1 MATDWQE
8 RCAQARA
15 ARDATIPKAWLLKNP
30 PSDDVTNVM
39 SVPYT
44 SGLMTDEELAL
55 TELDATELLQRLRKG
70 EIKSYNITL
79 AFCKRAAIAQQVI
92 SHKINCLTY
101 MFVDEALQRA
111 RELDEYFEKTGKP
124 IGAYHGLPFSIKDHL
139 SIKGKESSTALV
151 GWLDFKP
158 ESDAHVVGIL
168 REAGA
173 VFYCKTTMPQSGM
186 HLETSSNIY
195 GRTLNP
201 FNRKLSC
208 GGSSGGEGALV
219 AFRGSPIGLAA
230 DIGGSIRVPA
240 GNNGLFGAKITSG
253 RVPLTGLVHAVM
265 GNDAIPTVLGPVCRS
280 ARDNEYFFKV
290 ILAAEPWKKSHMVI
304 PLPWRTSISL
314 PEKLTIGF
322 LWDDGVVRPHPPVT
336 AAMQSLRAKLKALS
350 QFEVVDWEP
359 LDHARGYDLIRKLYY
374 PDGAKTILKAIT
386 DSGEPVLPL
395 TQWVTKE
402 SHVSERTVPELWK
415 LNVEREVYRRQY
427 LAYFNSRPEVDFLI
441 SPVGPGVAARHETAR
456 YWGYTAIWNL
466 LDWPACTFPTGETV
480 SAQAHPKDESY
491 RPRQN
496 EFDSYNWSNYE
507 PSEYEG
513 APISLQL
520 IGRKWD
526 DEKVLKVVERLSVVL
541 GLQDAGTRKSESIG
555 QTVESK
561 L

>member
-1 MATDWQE
+1 MTANWE
-8 RCAQARA
+8 ARCVEARA
-15 ARDATIPKAWLLKNP
+15 ARDATIPEEWLLKDL
-30 PSDDVTNVM
+30 PSEDVTNVM
-39 SVPYT
+39 SLPYT
-44 SGLMTDEELAL
+44 SGLMTEEELAL
-55 TELDATELLQRLRKG
+55 TELDATELLQRLCKG
-70 EIKSYNITL
+70 EVKSYTVTR
-79 AFCKRAAIAQQVI
+79 AFCKRAAIAQQVV
-92 SHKINCLTY
+92 NCLTY

-111 RELDEYFEKTGKP
+111 RELDEYLEKNGTPVGP
-124 IGAYHGLPFSIKDHL
+124 YHGLPFSIKDHL
-139 SIKGKESSTALV
+139 AIKGKESSTALV
-151 GWLDFKP
+151 GWLGFKP
-158 ESDAHVVGIL
+158 ETDAHVVGIL
-168 REAGA
+168 RQAGA

-201 FNRKLSC
+201 FNRKLTC

-253 RVPLTGLVHAVM
+253 RIPLTGLVHAVR
-265 GNDAIPTVLGPVCRS
+265 GNDSIPTVVGPVCRS
-280 ARDNEYFFKV
+280 ARDNEYFMKV
-290 ILAAEPWKKSHMVI
+290 ILAAEPWRKSHLVV

-314 PEKLTIGF
+314 AEKLTIGF
-322 LWDDGVVRPHPPVT
+322 IWDDDVVRPHPPIT
-336 AAMQSLRAKLKALS
+336 AAMKNLKAKLQGLN

-359 LDHARGYDLIRKLYY
+359 FEHARGYDLIRKLYY
-374 PDGAKTILKAIT
+374 PDGAKAILKAIT

-402 SHVSERTVPELWK
+402 SHAVERTIPELWN
-415 LNVEREVYRRQY
+415 LNMEREVYRGQY

-480 SAQAHPKDESY
+480 SPQIHPKDASY
-491 RPRQN
+491 TPRLN

-513 APISLQL
+513 PRYPSSSSAEN
-520 IGRKWD
+520 GRMRRCSRPLRD
-526 DEKVLKVVERLSVVL
+526 SR
-541 GLQDAGTRKSESIG
+541 
-555 QTVESK
+555 
-561 L
+561 